1 MSAIDQL
8 IEERVREAAARA
20 VAEYVTDS
28 VAPMYLSVQ
37 QAATYLGLSKS
48 QLDVW
53 RSHGCGGPPFYKYG
67 HLVKYKRSE
76 LDGWMAAKRRA
87 G

>member
-1 MSAIDQL
+1 MLAVDKM
-8 IEERVREAAARA
+8 IEDRVREIAARA
-20 VAEYVTDS
+20 VAEFVSDA

-53 RSHGCGGPPFYKYG
+53 RSQGTGGPPFYKHG

-76 LDGWMAAKRRA
+76 LDSWMASKRRS

>member
-1 MSAIDQL
+1 MTSLETL

-20 VAEYVTDS
+20 VAEYVSDS

-48 QLDVW
+48 QLDIW
-53 RSHGCGGPPFYKYG
+53 RSQGCGGPPFYKHG

-76 LDGWMAAKRRA
+76 LDSWMAGKRRA